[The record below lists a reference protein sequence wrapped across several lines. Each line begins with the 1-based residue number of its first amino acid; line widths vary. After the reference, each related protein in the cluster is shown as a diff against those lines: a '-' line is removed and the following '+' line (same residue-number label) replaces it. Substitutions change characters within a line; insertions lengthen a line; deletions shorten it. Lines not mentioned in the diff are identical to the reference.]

1 MLNLSLNELK
11 QIAKMRRITG
21 YKRMSKER
29 LLSVLCESAENEK
42 NFDNERLKMIRK
54 DCNKLRYEFS
64 KPEIK
69 EIRKNLYEI
78 ESKKNLSKP
87 KIKEIKE
94 NLNELEESLSRFKKF
109 RNDDDDDDDDDDAE
123 YRGIRGIGN
132 LFNSQPTKII
142 TNQKNY

>member
-11 QIAKMRRITG
+11 QIAKMRRIIG
-21 YKRMSKER
+21 YKRMSKGR
-29 LLSVLCESAENEK
+29 LLSVLRESAKNEK
-42 NFDNERLKMIRK
+42 NFNNERLKMIRK
-54 DCNKLRYEFS
+54 DCNKLRYKFS

-78 ESKKNLSKP
+78 GSKKHLSKP

-94 NLNELEESLSRFKKF
+94 NLNELEESLSRFKKY
-109 RNDDDDDDDDDDAE
+109 RNDDDDDDDDDDE
-123 YRGIRGIGN
+123 YREIRGIGN

-142 TNQKNY
+142 TNQ

>member
-11 QIAKMRRITG
+11 QIAKMRRIIG

-29 LLSVLCESAENEK
+29 LLSVLRESAESEM
-42 NFDNERLKMIRK
+42 NFNNERLKMIRK
-54 DCNKLRYEFS
+54 DCNKLRYKFS

-78 ESKKNLSKP
+78 ESKKNLSKL

-94 NLNELEESLSRFKKF
+94 NLNELEESLSRFKKY
-109 RNDDDDDDDDDDAE
+109 RNDDDDDDDDDDE
-123 YRGIRGIGN
+123 YREIRGIGN

-142 TNQKNY
+142 TNQ